1 MKIIARCA
9 VQLNG
14 HIYSRGEACEYTGP
28 LTERIVQNFA
38 AADGSVLAAEAARSD
53 TRNGGAGEPGKGGA
67 GEPGNDG
74 AGEPGKGGDD
84 AKRDTGEIVSRTVAT
99 LKRDGI
105 CRQLDELGVTYPAK
119 SETKWLAKLLLAT
132 KGEIEI
138 DAGARA

>member
-14 HIYSRGEACEYTGP
+14 HIYSRGEACEYAGP
-28 LTERIVQNFA
+28 VTERIARNFA
-38 AADGSVLAAEAARSD
+38 AADGSALPASAAEPLQRGE
-53 TRNGGAGEPGKGGA
+53 GGAGESGPASAQGSGA
-67 GEPGNDG
+67 
-74 AGEPGKGGDD
+74 AGDD
-84 AKRDTGEIVSRTVAT
+84 AKRDTGEIVARTVAT

-132 KGEIEI
+132 KGEIEM
-138 DAGARA
+138 DGGARS

>member
-1 MKIIARCA
+1 MKIIAKCA

-14 HIYSRGEACEYTGP
+14 HIYSRGEACEYSGP
-28 LTERIVQNFA
+28 VTERIAQNFA
-38 AADGSVLAAEAARSD
+38 AADGSMLAAEAARSD
-53 TRNGGAGEPGKGGA
+53 TGNGGAGES
-67 GEPGNDG
+67 GNDG

-84 AKRDTGEIVSRTVAT
+84 AKRDTGEIVARTVAT

-138 DAGARA
+138 DGGASA